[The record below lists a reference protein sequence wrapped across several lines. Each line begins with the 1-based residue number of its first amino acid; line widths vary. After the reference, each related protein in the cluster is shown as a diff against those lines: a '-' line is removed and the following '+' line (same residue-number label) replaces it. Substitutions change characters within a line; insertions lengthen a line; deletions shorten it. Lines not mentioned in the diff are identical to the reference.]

1 MQDNNLEQ
9 VQDMPLAD
17 QPKEIKKKKRWI
29 IILILL
35 LLALC
40 AGGGYVLYQNM
51 KPQSKFDIDRNAL
64 EGFLPGKSE
73 EEIQAELNRV
83 IEEGNFN
90 ASINTQ
96 LTLEKK
102 KLDVRIENVPA
113 NNYYMQVDIYLYPH
127 QGSTEDSEL
136 IYQSGV
142 IMQGKYIVDADAK
155 TTVGPGVYDGIAV
168 FHALTPDEN
177 LEEIGATAANVVIQ
191 VK

>member
-1 MQDNNLEQ
+1 MQDNKLEQ
-9 VQDMPLAD
+9 VKEMQLAELS
-17 QPKEIKKKKRWI
+17 KEKKKKNRWI

-35 LLALC
+35 LLVLC
-40 AGGGYVLYQNM
+40 AGGGYVLYQHM

-90 ASINTQ
+90 ASINSQ
-96 LTLEKK
+96 MTLEKK

-113 NNYYMQVDIYLYPH
+113 NKYYMQVDIYLYPH

-142 IMQGKYIVDADAK
+142 IMQGKYIVEADAK
-155 TTVGPGVYDGIAV
+155 TSVGPGVYDGIAV

-177 LEEIGATAANVVIQ
+177 LEEIGATAVNVVIQ

>member
-17 QPKEIKKKKRWI
+17 QPKEKKKKKRWI

-127 QGSTEDSEL
+127 QGSTDDSEL

-155 TTVGPGVYDGIAV
+155 TTVGTGVYDGIAV

>member
-17 QPKEIKKKKRWI
+17 QPKEKKKKKRWI

-127 QGSTEDSEL
+127 QGSTDDSEL

-142 IMQGKYIVDADAK
+142 IMQGKY
-155 TTVGPGVYDGIAV
+155 IAV